1 MKVNV
6 THEAELSPS
15 ALANAL
21 LDAGPEIFAKFWFCF
36 DEQAEKRNLSMSE
49 YGAEMD
55 NPQGRRRMTAFS
67 AIYHAAQISC
77 YERNKK

>member
-6 THEAELSPS
+6 THEAELSPL

-21 LDAGPEIFAKFWFCF
+21 LDAGPEAFARFWFCF
-36 DEQAEKRNLSMSE
+36 DEQAEKRKLSVSE
-49 YGAEMD
+49 YGAAMD
-55 NPQGRRRMTAFS
+55 NPLGGRRMHAFS
-67 AIYHAAQISC
+67 AIYHASQTAC